1 MVPLMVNAGRTSY
14 TSSQFIYPNSGF
26 HHLTNKFSDSSTGC
40 SASMNTNT
48 KNIVINALPN
58 VPLTSNQEF
67 CKVQNATIAN
77 LVPNGSQYRW
87 YNSITSTTALPAST
101 VLQSGNYYVKE
112 VNATTGC
119 ESGLALAQVVINELQ
134 TLLQNGEKFC
144 LDLPTIQSLSN
155 NVTSNGTVNGMMLL
169 RRKFVHTALLRDNGI
184 YYGFDSTNAN
194 SCLSTTP
201 YK

>member
-1 MVPLMVNAGRTSY
+1 LVKALPDSNLIVSIKEVCAGQPVVVELSGLGALTAITLIILYLCNNIGVQMVPLMVNAGRTSY
-14 TSSQFIYPNSGF
+14 TSSQFIPNSGF

-119 ESGLALAQVVINELQ
+119 ESGLALAQVVINEL
-134 TLLQNGEKFC
+134 
-144 LDLPTIQSLSN
+144 
-155 NVTSNGTVNGMMLL
+155 
-169 RRKFVHTALLRDNGI
+169 
-184 YYGFDSTNAN
+184 
-194 SCLSTTP
+194 
-201 YK
+201 